1 MFPRSDAL
9 FLSLS
14 SRVFFLL
21 LRCLSLT
28 PVPRWYFL
36 VITSSACFFASWTPS
51 FAVTFIASYTWNPA
65 VPFILSLF
73 FLFFLFSPIS
83 VTAGKNK
90 QTKTS
95 PHLFLPGQQ
104 MSSRVLGKHIRGFDS
119 EWRDGQVD
127 ASRRPEFSVLKEQQ
141 KDMFYKLC
149 EIIRNKLTQKW
160 KITGIH
166 LQAGHNRKGLQKITN
181 IFQKLWMNIFDCRKK
196 I

>member
-28 PVPRWYFL
+28 LVPRWYFL
-36 VITSSACFFASWTPS
+36 VITSSASFFASWTPS

-65 VPFILSLF
+65 VPFIISLF
-73 FLFFLFSPIS
+73 FLFFLFLPIS

-95 PHLFLPGQQ
+95 P
-104 MSSRVLGKHIRGFDS
+104 SRVLGKHIRGFDS

-127 ASRRPEFSVLKEQQ
+127 ASRQPEFSVLKEQQ

-149 EIIRNKLTQKW
+149 EIISNKLTQKW

-181 IFQKLWMNIFDCRKK
+181 IFQKLWMNIFDCRKN